1 MAEFL
6 APATR
11 NVTRI
16 FRAATPAQYE
26 AGMAWYADARNIA
39 EVFANFHGIPVEA
52 AAGVIAALSPLQSW
66 GANVSLAARLIAAGG
81 LSEGYLSDGLG
92 KANAILAG
100 ANPADVLTS
109 HKVGN
114 FYRCIV
120 AGGDTSD
127 VCVDRHAYS
136 LAVNKRYEGE
146 IPNLTPKRYTAVA
159 DTYRR
164 AGDILGVAPARV
176 QAVTWGVW
184 RQRFWAPGAFDGY
197 SPAVEAMMQEVAG
210 RIITPVLASV

>member
-1 MAEFL
+1 MAEFI

-16 FRAATPAQYE
+16 FRAATPAQSE

-39 EVFANFHGIPVEA
+39 EVFANFHGIPVGT

-100 ANPADVLTS
+100 AAPADVLTS
-109 HKVGN
+109 DKVGN

-120 AGGDTSD
+120 AAGETSD

-136 LAVNKRYEGE
+136 LAVNTRFAGE
-146 IPNLTPKRYTAVA
+146 IPNLTPKRYGIVA

-164 AGDILGVAPARV
+164 AADILAVPAAKV

-184 RQRFWAPGAFDGY
+184 RQRYWAPGAFDGY
-197 SPAVEAMMQEVAG
+197 SPAVEAMMQEVVG
-210 RIITPVLASV
+210 RIITPDFARI